1 MGFTYDAAVIG
12 GGFSG
17 ATTALLLNRERLS
30 ARILT
35 IEKTREFDRKMGEST
50 AEVSWCF

>member
-1 MGFTYDAAVIG
+1 MGLIYDAVVTNGA
-12 GGFSG
+12 FSG
-17 ATTALLLNRERLS
+17 ATTALLLKRERLS

-50 AEVSWCF
+50 TEVS